1 MQEAARVLCCGA
13 GVDCTA
19 NRARRRPRGLA
30 LAPGQ
35 LSCPTGQWLCSLGTE
50 QPVTEVTERSLL
62 TAQNRALGGTSPART
77 HRTWFKVSHPRAEV
91 PMGGL
96 GGGTP
101 RPQHHSAS
109 SIHKKGPPPPV
120 VLVLPGGGQGLRRA
134 LRAVTLRLDDSL
146 SQPAVS
152 EMAPWSWPGCLMLR
166 YLHVRVGSN
175 CALRH

>member
-1 MQEAARVLCCGA
+1 
-13 GVDCTA
+13 
-19 NRARRRPRGLA
+19 
-30 LAPGQ
+30 
-35 LSCPTGQWLCSLGTE
+35 
-50 QPVTEVTERSLL
+50 
-62 TAQNRALGGTSPART
+62 
-77 HRTWFKVSHPRAEV
+77 
-91 PMGGL
+91 MGGL